1 MFGSR
6 KADDPLLSQRH
17 WIHEAQS
24 GLRLAGPGS
33 AALVSVS
40 HPDSGIA
47 DGAVV
52 WATAVARATGSG
64 PVAQVVRA
72 HP

>member
-1 MFGSR
+1 MSVGR

-24 GLRLAGPGS
+24 GLRLAGLGS
-33 AALVSVS
+33 AALVSLS

-47 DGAVV
+47 DVALRE
-52 WATAVARATGSG
+52 AAVARATGSG